1 MARNPK
7 PALFLSADEQEQ
19 VKAAVAA
26 AELLT
31 SGEIRVY
38 MEARIPWFR
47 RDPYVRARQ
56 VFARLGMHATGERNG
71 VLVYL
76 ATASHRFAIVG
87 DEALHRHVGDAFWR
101 GTAEAMRSHFVD
113 DRFGD
118 GLAGAVAAIGAQLAR
133 HFPRKT
139 DDVNELSDDI
149 AFG

>member
-7 PALFLSADEQEQ
+7 PALFLSPDEQEQ

-76 ATASHRFAIVG
+76 PADDDDGNLANGTPNACRIW
-87 DEALHRHVGDAFWR
+87 DAFNAHGIAC
-101 GTAEAMRSHFVD
+101 GTRPTCTV
-113 DRFGD
+113 
-118 GLAGAVAAIGAQLAR
+118 
-133 HFPRKT
+133 P
-139 DDVNELSDDI
+139 
-149 AFG
+149 